1 MLIEPPFA
9 LITRPLPHAQAWVEA
24 FADAQRLPVLQD
36 SAWAIEDFRG
46 DEDHADAHSMA
57 QALQGDPLFTLKLFA
72 HVAQLRAK
80 RGRQDE
86 QAPETVTS
94 ALVMTG
100 VLPFLSAFG
109 QQPVAEDRFSGD
121 DTALSGFE
129 AVLTRGRRAACFALG
144 FAVHR
149 SDHDAQVLYE
159 AALLHDFAELLL
171 WLHAPALAKQLAQR
185 LAAEPGLRSA
195 QAQQALLNTT
205 LPEVQHALMQR
216 WRLPELLVRVTD
228 ANQATQLQVRNVHL
242 AVRLARHTAQSWDNP
257 AVPDDVRD
265 IAELLHMG
273 EGPTLALLREIDG

>member
-1 MLIEPPFA
+1 MMNEPPFA
-9 LITRPLPHAQAWVEA
+9 LITRPLPHTQAWVEA
-24 FADAQRLPVLQD
+24 LSDAQHLPVLQD
-36 SAWAIEDFRG
+36 SAWAIEDFRV

-80 RGRQDE
+80 RGREDE

-100 VLPFLSAFG
+100 VLPFLHAFG
-109 QQPVAEDRFSGD
+109 PQPVAQDRFAGD
-121 DTALSGFE
+121 DDALAGFE
-129 AVLTRGRRAACFALG
+129 AVLTRGRRAASFALG

-171 WLHAPALAKQLAQR
+171 WLHAPALAKQLAHR
-185 LAAEPGLRSA
+185 LATEPGLRSA
-195 QAQQALLNTT
+195 QAQQELLNTT
-205 LPEVQHALMQR
+205 LSAVQQGLMRR
-216 WRLPELLVRVTD
+216 WRLPELLVQVMD
-228 ANQATQLQVRNVHL
+228 DSQAQQIQVRNVLL
-242 AVRLARHTAQSWDNP
+242 AVRLARHTAASWDNP
-257 AVPDDVRD
+257 AIPDDVRD

-273 EGPTLALLREIDG
+273 AGPTLALLQEIDG